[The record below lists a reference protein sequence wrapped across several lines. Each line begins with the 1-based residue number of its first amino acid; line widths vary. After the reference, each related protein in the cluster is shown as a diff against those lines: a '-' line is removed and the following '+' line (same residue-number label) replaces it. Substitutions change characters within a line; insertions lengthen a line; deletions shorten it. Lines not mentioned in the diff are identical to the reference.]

1 MGTIFAYIIG
11 IKEEKMRRA
20 ISYILIILVL
30 GTIFGLCMHQT
41 KDRTV
46 INSITDIISPV
57 VAFADSD
64 TVGEKQPPPPPPI
77 W

>member
-1 MGTIFAYIIG
+1 MG
-11 IKEEKMRRA
+11 IKEAKMRKA
-20 ISYILIILVL
+20 ISYIMIILVL

-41 KDRTV
+41 KDNAV

-64 TVGEKQPPPPPPI
+64 TVGGKQPPPPPPI
-77 W
+77 L

>member
-1 MGTIFAYIIG
+1 MG
-11 IKEEKMRRA
+11 IKEVKMRKA

-30 GTIFGLCMHQT
+30 GTIFSLCLHQT

-57 VAFADSD
+57 VAYADSD
-64 TVGEKQPPPPPPI
+64 TVYGKEPPPPPPPI